1 MSKLETFRKQ
11 QALRAAVG
19 NRPLIHSA
27 ASPDAVA
34 QILSVEPDYVRLSSF
49 SYFEAISLT
58 AADHSNEALR
68 LINQLEQGFDTA
80 RLDEMLQKCQRDV
93 IGAIA
98 GPLGLGKV
106 LAVHDRVGGNV
117 TTIHNANQDIYA
129 REEDK
134 YKRAEY
140 TDARNSQGEKF
151 SGDGKKSVGSKF
163 TKSKLDSDDHLID
176 GYTLDRIKGSESS
189 PDHIVSTSAFHKDGG
204 FMLPTERKADFGTDT
219 DNLISTRR
227 DINISMSDDDKR
239 EWVDRKSNG
248 RKITNED
255 HFNIKKP
262 QLEAAVQ
269 RGEKAAEK
277 HEPSLREKAEF
288 YTKNAATTGVN
299 EGLKMGTQQAFG
311 LLMVEIFSS
320 ALEEIKDVY
329 KNGQQSDSVL
339 DELSLRLKRLG
350 TKVASK
356 WENLIEGFS
365 GGFISGFI
373 SNALTMLINMFVTT
387 GKRAVRMIREGVF
400 SLLKATKMMV
410 FPPENLTFAQV
421 AHEAFKLLAVGGVV
435 IGGVALEEMVE
446 KLIMSVP
453 LLVPIA
459 PVLTAVLVGAMTALC
474 MTFVCY
480 LIDKMDLLGVI
491 KAERNKAT
499 LDGLNAQL
507 DEKVTNS
514 YAIIEDIEKYLI
526 EA

>member
-1 MSKLETFRKQ
+1 MSKLEIFRKQ
-11 QALRAAVG
+11 QALRASVG

-27 ASPDAVA
+27 VSPEAVA
-34 QILSVEPDYVRLSSF
+34 QILSAEPDYVRLSSF

-58 AADHSNEALR
+58 AADHSDEALR
-68 LINQLEQGFDTA
+68 LIEQLEQGFDAA
-80 RLDEMLQKCQRDV
+80 RLDDMLQKCQRDV

-106 LAVHDRVGGNV
+106 LAVHDKVGGNV
-117 TTIHNANQDIYA
+117 TTIHNAKQKIYA
-129 REEDK
+129 RTEEE
-134 YKRAEY
+134 YNRTEY
-140 TDARNSQGEKF
+140 TKRPNSEGHKF
-151 SGDGKKSVGSKF
+151 EGAKDKSVGSIF
-163 TKSKLDSDDHLID
+163 TRSQLDEEKHLID
-176 GYTLDRIKGSESS
+176 GYTNERIKGSESS
-189 PDHIVSTSAFHKDGG
+189 PDHITSNSTFHKNGG
-204 FMLPTERKADFGTDT
+204 FMLSGTRKADFATDT

-227 DINISMSDDDKR
+227 EINESMKDHDKR
-239 EWVDRKSNG
+239 EWADRKSNG

-255 HFNIKKP
+255 NFDIKKP

-277 HEPSLREKAEF
+277 HGPSLSEKAEF
-288 YTKNAATTGVN
+288 YTKNAAATGVN

-329 KNGQQSDSVL
+329 KNGQQSESVL
-339 DELSLRLKRLG
+339 EELSIRLKRLG
-350 TKVASK
+350 TRIASK
-356 WENLIEGFS
+356 WKDMIEGFS

-400 SLLKATKMMV
+400 SLLKAMKMMV
-410 FPPENLTFAQV
+410 FPPENQTFAQV
-421 AHEAFKLLAVGGVV
+421 AHEALKLLAVGGVV

-459 PVLTAVLVGAMTALC
+459 PMLTAVLVGAITALC

-491 KAERNKAT
+491 KAERNKAIIS
-499 LDGLNAQL
+499 GLNTEFDA
-507 DEKVTNS
+507 KVTRS
-514 YAIIEDIEKYLI
+514 YAIIEDIEKYLL